1 MYVSEILERCS
12 EMAAR
17 TAQVYRRLA
26 DRLRGQD
33 ERVQLWRELALGE
46 EIHADILRRELQSF
60 QEQDVAGSF
69 LPEYAERLR
78 RLDADLHQLEERAEA
93 AHTLDEAL
101 AVAVALEQA
110 DLEDLYDDLVLQG
123 EPAFKLISERLEA
136 ALAVRP
142 ERVPAAG
149 LARRQRRTAVTLP
162 RHPGIR
168 FMPSFIDARREA
180 ARAFFEFLERQL
192 SADEVLSDK
201 HCVQLIV
208 DKARAEHAA
217 KSRKRF
223 DPEDLFRRRLLF
235 SRIDDVIAAWCRK
248 REVRTEPFNVFRY
261 EGPERGRHNTKP
273 RSARRWSTSIAPG
286 SGLRSAYRRSRTAAP
301 RC

>member
-1 MYVSEILERCS
+1 VYVSEILEQCS

-26 DRLRGQD
+26 ERLHGQD

-60 QEQDVAGSF
+60 QEQDAAGSF

-78 RLDADLHQLEERAEA
+78 RLDVDLCELERRAQA

-101 AVAVALEQA
+101 AIAVALGQA

-136 ALAVRP
+136 ALAVKP

-149 LARRQRRTAVTLP
+149 LASRQRQRP
-162 RHPGIR
+162 
-168 FMPSFIDARREA
+168 
-180 ARAFFEFLERQL
+180 
-192 SADEVLSDK
+192 
-201 HCVQLIV
+201 
-208 DKARAEHAA
+208 
-217 KSRKRF
+217 
-223 DPEDLFRRRLLF
+223 
-235 SRIDDVIAAWCRK
+235 
-248 REVRTEPFNVFRY
+248 
-261 EGPERGRHNTKP
+261 
-273 RSARRWSTSIAPG
+273 
-286 SGLRSAYRRSRTAAP
+286 
-301 RC
+301 